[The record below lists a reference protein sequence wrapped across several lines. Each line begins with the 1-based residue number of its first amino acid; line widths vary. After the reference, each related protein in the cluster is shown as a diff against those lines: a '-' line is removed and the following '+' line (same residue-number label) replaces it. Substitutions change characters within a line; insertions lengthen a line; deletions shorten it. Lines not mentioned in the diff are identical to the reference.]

1 MIRILEHTMRLHQHP
16 STSLQVIDHD
26 PSREKGEF
34 EDVSK
39 VEKYELSEEAYAQR
53 TGTYVLPF

>member
-1 MIRILEHTMRLHQHP
+1 MRLYQHP